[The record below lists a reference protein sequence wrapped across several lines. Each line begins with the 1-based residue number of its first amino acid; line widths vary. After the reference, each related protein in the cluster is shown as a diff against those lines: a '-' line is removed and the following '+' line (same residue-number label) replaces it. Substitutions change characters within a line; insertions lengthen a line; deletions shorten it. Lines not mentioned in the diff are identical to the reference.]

1 MTGTFAKTGEI
12 RNSTQGGWIELGT
25 ITVDPAS
32 IAAAAQGIE
41 TTAVTGVLAGD
52 QVFVSGRDLPL
63 MAACVGAKVTATDVI
78 SLYFN
83 NMYDATTASDI
94 GSKVFDIMIFHTQ
107 S

>member
-1 MTGTFAKTGEI
+1 MTGTYAKTGEI
-12 RNSTQGGWIELGT
+12 LNGAQGGWIELGT

-52 QVFVSGRDLPL
+52 QVFVSARDLPL
-63 MAACVGAKVTATDVI
+63 MAALVGAKVTATDVI
-78 SLYFN
+78 SFYFN
-83 NMYDATTASDI
+83 NMYDATTASNIASTVVD
-94 GSKVFDIMIFHTQ
+94 VMIFHTQ

>member
-12 RNSTQGGWIELGT
+12 HDGVQGAWIELGT

-41 TTAVTGVLAGD
+41 TTTVTGAKTGD
-52 QVFVSGRDLPL
+52 QVFATGRDMPA
-63 MAACVGAKVTATDVI
+63 MAALVGSKVTATDTV

-83 NMYDATTASDI
+83 NVYDATTAVNI
-94 GSKVFDIMIFHTQ
+94 GSLVFDVMIVHL